1 MRRRP
6 RVCITNSSLKVRP
19 ELTVIRTEKAALSST
34 EADLY
39 ILGTSPLIITRTL
52 PEEGWDPAAT
62 TFGPFSW
69 EGETT
74 AVTGSPA
81 VSLTENPL
89 TKGLTMKNVFFRC
102 IRPVTGGKTVA
113 SLDGKPVIACTE
125 GTVVLGFDLHD
136 SNLPLKYDFPVLIQN
151 VLDWLLP
158 EETAGETD
166 TGAPMA
172 MAESD
177 VRTVAP
183 NDEPEEL
190 QQRNAQGRE
199 LTWILLALF
208 LLLMLAEMGVSRY
221 VG

>member
-1 MRRRP
+1 M
-6 RVCITNSSLKVRP
+6 
-19 ELTVIRTEKAALSST
+19 RTEESALSST

-39 ILGTSPLIITRTL
+39 ILGTSPMIITRKL
-52 PEEGWDPAAT
+52 PEEGYDPEAK

-69 EGETT
+69 EEETT

-81 VSLTENPL
+81 VGLMDTPL

-102 IRPVTGGKTVA
+102 IRPTAGGKTAVA
-113 SLDGKPVIACTE
+113 LDGKPVIAYTE
-125 GTVVLGFDLHD
+125 GTVMLGFDLHD

-151 VLDWLLP
+151 ILDWLLP

-166 TGAPMA
+166 AVAPMA
-172 MAESD
+172 LTESD

-190 QQRNAQGRE
+190 MERNAQGRE
-199 LTWILLALF
+199 LTGILLAVFLF
-208 LLLMLAEMGVSRY
+208 LLLAEMGVSRY